1 MKFRKKP
8 DEVEASQF
16 TGKHS
21 LVDIIEILG
30 AQDQSWYYSE
40 DNNTLK
46 MPHGETYVFAN
57 RWDWIIKEGDKFYPC
72 SKQAFELLYEPAICS
87 KGIPDEPATVEPS
100 ATSDLYWVGC
110 GKPKVLCLG
119 GTTGCG
125 KQ

>member
-8 DEVEASQF
+8 DEVEALQF

-21 LVDIIEILG
+21 LVDIIEIFG

-46 MPHGETYVFAN
+46 MPHGETYVFASKG
-57 RWDWIIKEGDKFYPC
+57 DWIIKDGDKFYPC
-72 SKQAFELLYEPAICS
+72 SKQAFELLYEPITCS
-87 KGIPDEPATVEPS
+87 KEMTDEPAIVAPGR
-100 ATSDLYWVGC
+100 TSDLYCVGC

-119 GTTGCG
+119 GTSGCSE
-125 KQ
+125 